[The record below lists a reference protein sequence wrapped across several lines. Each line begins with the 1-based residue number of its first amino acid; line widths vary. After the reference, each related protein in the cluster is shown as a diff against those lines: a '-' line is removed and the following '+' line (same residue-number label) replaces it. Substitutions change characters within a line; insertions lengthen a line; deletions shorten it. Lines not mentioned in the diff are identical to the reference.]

1 MTRKYTKAEAI
12 GIVVR
17 CAQTYKQELDGK
29 NLLFIC
35 TDKHKKTIPIELS
48 FYGNNYLHLTG
59 LKAPKSENGD
69 IAVELFANDFY
80 QKCLDHKLSPTDFD
94 FAEDGTTHMKL
105 DVLPTV
111 ISKNLQA
118 KMIGNYDSIKPRLY
132 TEKVAGSTNA
142 CIGFVLD
149 QDMQQYVPN
158 TVVKED
164 LQGQKDR
171 FFNYR
176 FSGTIWLFE
185 APNYIK
191 ENENVSL
198 LMYSHFLFPI
208 WHSVFL
214 PVTLPQWDRG
224 GWGTEWSPHHIS
236 VWLSPR

>member
-80 QKCLDHKLSPTDFD
+80 QKCLDHKLSQTDFD

-118 KMIGNYDSIKPRLY
+118 YTQKRLLEAR
-132 TEKVAGSTNA
+132 TPVS
-142 CIGFVLD
+142 
-149 QDMQQYVPN
+149 
-158 TVVKED
+158 D
-164 LQGQKDR
+164 LFWIR
-171 FFNYR
+171 ICSNMYR
-176 FSGTIWLFE
+176 IPL
-185 APNYIK
+185 
-191 ENENVSL
+191 
-198 LMYSHFLFPI
+198 
-208 WHSVFL
+208 
-214 PVTLPQWDRG
+214 
-224 GWGTEWSPHHIS
+224 
-236 VWLSPR
+236 

>member
-111 ISKNLQA
+111 ISKA
-118 KMIGNYDSIKPRLY
+118 TPIHRKGCWKHERLY
-132 TEKVAGSTNA
+132 RICSGSGYAAICTE
-142 CIGFVLD
+142 
-149 QDMQQYVPN
+149 
-158 TVVKED
+158 
-164 LQGQKDR
+164 
-171 FFNYR
+171 YR
-176 FSGTIWLFE
+176 CEGRY
-185 APNYIK
+185 P
-191 ENENVSL
+191 
-198 LMYSHFLFPI
+198 
-208 WHSVFL
+208 
-214 PVTLPQWDRG
+214 
-224 GWGTEWSPHHIS
+224 
-236 VWLSPR
+236 

>member
-94 FAEDGTTHMKL
+94 FAEDGTTHMEL

-111 ISKNLQA
+111 IMAFAAVRQRRSARRENGP
-118 KMIGNYDSIKPRLY
+118 IR
-132 TEKVAGSTNA
+132 
-142 CIGFVLD
+142 IGFTGSS
-149 QDMQQYVPN
+149 M
-158 TVVKED
+158 
-164 LQGQKDR
+164 
-171 FFNYR
+171 
-176 FSGTIWLFE
+176 
-185 APNYIK
+185 A
-191 ENENVSL
+191 
-198 LMYSHFLFPI
+198 
-208 WHSVFL
+208 
-214 PVTLPQWDRG
+214 
-224 GWGTEWSPHHIS
+224 
-236 VWLSPR
+236 

>member
-12 GIVVR
+12 CIVVR
-17 CAQTYKQELDGK
+17 WAQTYKQELDGK

-80 QKCLDHKLSPTDFD
+80 QKCLDHKLSQTDFD

-111 ISKNLQA
+111 ISENLQA

-164 LQGQKDR
+164 IRELTAKTLRVIAVYRKDLTAPIYEELTFKAKKIDFSTIDFPERFGYLKLQ
-171 FFNYR
+171 
-176 FSGTIWLFE
+176 T
-185 APNYIK
+185 
-191 ENENVSL
+191 
-198 LMYSHFLFPI
+198 
-208 WHSVFL
+208 
-214 PVTLPQWDRG
+214 T
-224 GWGTEWSPHHIS
+224 
-236 VWLSPR
+236 

>member
-80 QKCLDHKLSPTDFD
+80 QKCLDHKLSQTDFD

-111 ISKNLQA
+111 ISENLQA

-149 QDMQQYVPN
+149 QDILTVPARSRQSRLCLR
-158 TVVKED
+158 THI
-164 LQGQKDR
+164 LQCHTHWQTR
-171 FFNYR
+171 P
-176 FSGTIWLFE
+176 
-185 APNYIK
+185 AQ
-191 ENENVSL
+191 ENRRTGDT
-198 LMYSHFLFPI
+198 PAG
-208 WHSVFL
+208 
-214 PVTLPQWDRG
+214 RA
-224 GWGTEWSPHHIS
+224 
-236 VWLSPR
+236 

>member
-105 DVLPTV
+105 DVL
-111 ISKNLQA
+111 
-118 KMIGNYDSIKPRLY
+118 
-132 TEKVAGSTNA
+132 
-142 CIGFVLD
+142 
-149 QDMQQYVPN
+149 
-158 TVVKED
+158 
-164 LQGQKDR
+164 
-171 FFNYR
+171 
-176 FSGTIWLFE
+176 
-185 APNYIK
+185 
-191 ENENVSL
+191 SL

-224 GWGTEWSPHHIS
+224 GWGTEWSPHHIPYSRVTQKCLQQLVFSS
-236 VWLSPR
+236 VC

>member
-1 MTRKYTKAEAI
+1 MSGQVWLSDR
-12 GIVVR
+12 
-17 CAQTYKQELDGK
+17 
-29 NLLFIC
+29 NLQ
-35 TDKHKKTIPIELS
+35 
-48 FYGNNYLHLTG
+48 
-59 LKAPKSENGD
+59 APKSENGD

-164 LQGQKDR
+164 IRELTAKTLRVIAVYRKDLTAPIYEELTYKAKKIDFSTIDFPERFGYLKLQ
-171 FFNYR
+171 
-176 FSGTIWLFE
+176 T
-185 APNYIK
+185 
-191 ENENVSL
+191 
-198 LMYSHFLFPI
+198 
-208 WHSVFL
+208 
-214 PVTLPQWDRG
+214 T
-224 GWGTEWSPHHIS
+224 
-236 VWLSPR
+236 